1 MIIGVGHDIVEIDRI
16 RRILDKREG
25 ERFMERVLHAS
36 ELAYARGKQGRLA
49 EFAAGRFAAKEAV
62 VKALGCGIGS
72 VVGFGDIAVMPDA
85 LGKPCCI
92 LSEAAW
98 ERLGLRASDV
108 RVHVSISHE
117 RSIASA
123 FAVVEQL

>member
-1 MIIGVGHDIVEIDRI
+1 MIIGVGHDVVEIDRM

-25 ERFMERVLHAS
+25 ERFMERVLHFA
-36 ELAYARGKQGRLA
+36 ELEYARGKQGRLA
-49 EFAAGRFAAKEAV
+49 EFIAGRFAAKEAV
-62 VKALGCGIGS
+62 VKALGCGIGA
-72 VVGFGDIAVMPDA
+72 VVGFGDIAIMPDA
-85 LGKPCCI
+85 LGKPCCS

-98 ERLGLRASDV
+98 ERLGYRSSDV

-123 FAVVEQL
+123 FAMVERL